1 MQRQQ
6 AKEVCSPYTCMQGIR
21 KLPSG
26 GYELSS
32 QHHVI
37 LQAAPDFDVL
47 ELEELA
53 CGVLELEVNKAPD
66 FERAVQRDGEG
77 ASAGKDF
84 HNDGWLPRSGYA
96 CSSLRWT

>member
-37 LQAAPDFDVL
+37 LQAALDFDVL
-47 ELEELA
+47 GLEELA
-53 CGVLELEVNKAPD
+53 EGMLELEVNNAPD
-66 FERAVQRDGEG
+66 FERPGQRDGEG
-77 ASAGKDF
+77 ASAARALY
-84 HNDGWLPRSGYA
+84 NDGWLPRSGYA